1 VRTEHL
7 WFAYNFLHSRRR
19 AKSNPSEIGSI
30 LIIRDEDTHV
40 TRRLL
45 QTVVII
51 PVVPLLTGV
60 IYLSHGKALTAGL
73 IELVLVM
80 LIAFQWGFPEAVV
93 ASALAL
99 ACLDYFYM
107 APIFSLYERDPQD
120 WISSGIFVTIAL
132 TAGHFADR
140 IKRRAIQ
147 TESELT
153 RLERLYLTSRDIL
166 MLDRRDEVGAQLT
179 RLIADTFHV
188 DAVALWDAREV
199 RMDKAG
205 QDLVPDDEVRATYFH
220 ELSENDL
227 VSCKF
232 KRVLRLGTRPVGAIY
247 IAGSSHESRLDPRS
261 VDAIASLSAIAL
273 ERAHSF
279 AAESNAEA
287 AKRSEQLRST
297 VLDGLAHAF
306 KTPLATIQSA
316 SSGLLEISRLEYP
329 ERELLSLIDEQATR
343 LAKLTNQV
351 LQTAELD
358 ERQLKVD
365 REKLSLDRLFR
376 FCKAEAVHTLPEHP
390 LRTIDETSSSYVW
403 ADAHLLEM
411 ALLQLLDNASKY
423 GSPGSPITLRVTST
437 DTEVV
442 FNVQNEGSF
451 VAPEERLR
459 IFQRFYRTPGS
470 QHKAPGTGIGL
481 SVTKRIAEAHTG
493 RVWVESDSEASTT
506 FFFALPHIRVEV

>member
-1 VRTEHL
+1 
-7 WFAYNFLHSRRR
+7 
-19 AKSNPSEIGSI
+19 
-30 LIIRDEDTHV
+30 V

-45 QTVVII
+45 QTIAVVPII
-51 PVVPLLTGV
+51 PVVTGL
-60 IYLSHGKALTAGL
+60 IYISHGKALTAGL

-80 LIAFQWGFPEAVV
+80 LIAFFCGFSEAAV
-93 ASALAL
+93 ASLLAV

-107 APIFSLYERDPQD
+107 PPIFSLYEQSPQD

-140 IKRRAIQ
+140 IKRQAIQ
-147 TESELT
+147 TENEQT

-179 RLIADTFHV
+179 RLIADTFHA

-205 QDLVPDDEVRATYFH
+205 KDTVPDDEVRATYFH
-220 ELSENDL
+220 ELSESDL
-227 VSCKF
+227 VSCRF

-247 IAGSSHESRLDPRS
+247 IAGSSQESRLDTRS

-316 SSGLLEISRLEYP
+316 SSGLLEISRLAHP
-329 ERELLSLIDEQATR
+329 ERELLSLIDE
-343 LAKLTNQV
+343 
-351 LQTAELD
+351 
-358 ERQLKVD
+358 
-365 REKLSLDRLFR
+365 LSSL
-376 FCKAEAVHTLPEHP
+376 V
-390 LRTIDETSSSYVW
+390 
-403 ADAHLLEM
+403 
-411 ALLQLLDNASKY
+411 
-423 GSPGSPITLRVTST
+423 
-437 DTEVV
+437 
-442 FNVQNEGSF
+442 
-451 VAPEERLR
+451 
-459 IFQRFYRTPGS
+459 
-470 QHKAPGTGIGL
+470 
-481 SVTKRIAEAHTG
+481 
-493 RVWVESDSEASTT
+493 
-506 FFFALPHIRVEV
+506 

>member
-1 VRTEHL
+1 MK
-7 WFAYNFLHSRRR
+7 Y
-19 AKSNPSEIGSI
+19 
-30 LIIRDEDTHV
+30 THV

-45 QTVVII
+45 QTLAI
-51 PVVPLLTGV
+51 VPLVPLITGV

-73 IELVLVM
+73 VELVLVM
-80 LIAFQWGFPEAVV
+80 LIAFRWGFPEAVV
-93 ASALAL
+93 ASVLAVS
-99 ACLDYFYM
+99 CLDYFYM
-107 APIFSLYERDPQD
+107 APIFSLYEQDPQD

-132 TAGHFADR
+132 TAGRFADG
-140 IKRRAIQ
+140 IKRKAIE
-147 TESELT
+147 TESERT

-166 MLDRRDEVGAQLT
+166 MLDRRDKVGAQLT
-179 RLIADTFHV
+179 RLISDAFHV

-205 QDLVPDDEVRATYFH
+205 TVAIPDDEVRATYFH

-227 VSCKF
+227 VSCRF

-247 IAGSSHESRLDPRS
+247 IAGASPGCLDPRS

-279 AAESNAEA
+279 TAESNAEA

-316 SSGLLEISRLEYP
+316 SSGLLEINRFEYS
-329 ERELLSLIDEQATR
+329 ERELVSLIDQQATR
-343 LAKLTNQV
+343 LAKLTSQV

-358 ERQLKVD
+358 QRHLEVD
-365 REKLSLDRLFR
+365 RERIGLDQLARRLR
-376 FCKAEAVHTLPEHP
+376 AEAADTLMDHP
-390 LRTIDETSSSYVW
+390 LSIIDETSDNFVW
-403 ADAHLLEM
+403 ADSRLLEM
-411 ALLQLLDNASKY
+411 AIMQLLDNASKY
-423 GSPGSPITLRVTST
+423 ASPRSPITLRVAST

-451 VAPEERLR
+451 IAPEERLR
-459 IFQRFYRTPGS
+459 IFERFYRSPGS

-481 SVTKRIAEAHTG
+481 SVAKRIAEAHMG
-493 RVWVESDSEASTT
+493 RVWVESDSETSTT
-506 FFFALPHIRVEV
+506 FFFALPRIRKEA

>member
-1 VRTEHL
+1 
-7 WFAYNFLHSRRR
+7 
-19 AKSNPSEIGSI
+19 
-30 LIIRDEDTHV
+30 V
-40 TRRLL
+40 TKRLL
-45 QTVVII
+45 QTIAI
-51 PVVPLLTGV
+51 APLIPLLTGV
-60 IYLSHGKALTAGL
+60 IYLSRGKALTAGL

-80 LIAFQWGFPEAVV
+80 LVAFRWGFLEAAV
-93 ASALAL
+93 ASVLAV

-120 WISSGIFVTIAL
+120 WLSSGLFVTIAL

-140 IKRRAIQ
+140 IKKKAIQ
-147 TESELT
+147 TESERT
-153 RLERLYLTSRDIL
+153 RLEKLYLTSRDIL

-179 RLIADTFHV
+179 RLIADAFHV
-188 DAVALWDAREV
+188 HAVALWDAREL

-205 QDLVPDDEVRATYFH
+205 TGSTPDDEVRATYFH

-232 KRVLRLGTRPVGAIY
+232 KRVLRLGIRPIGAIY
-247 IAGSSHESRLDPRS
+247 IAGPSDENSLDARS

-279 AAESNAEA
+279 AAESSAEA

-316 SSGLLEISRLEYP
+316 SSGLLEINSLDYP
-329 ERELLSLIDEQATR
+329 ERELVSLIDEQTTR

-351 LQTAELD
+351 LRTAELD
-358 ERQLKVD
+358 QRQLEVD
-365 REKLSLDRLFR
+365 YERIGLDRLFR
-376 FCKAEAVHTLPEHP
+376 FCRTEAADALTDHP
-390 LRTIDETSSSYVW
+390 LRMIDETSNSDVW
-403 ADAHLLEM
+403 ADNRLLEM

-423 GSPGSPITLRVTST
+423 ATPGSPITVRVTST

-451 VAPEERLR
+451 IAPEERLR
-459 IFQRFYRTPGS
+459 IFQRFYRSPGS

-481 SVTKRIAEAHTG
+481 SVAKRIAEAHTG
-493 RVWVESDSEASTT
+493 RVWVESDSEGSTT
-506 FFFALPHIRVEV
+506 FFFALPRMRKGP

>member
-1 VRTEHL
+1 MVCLQLSSSQTKLRVKL
-7 WFAYNFLHSRRR
+7 AINQQYPDI
-19 AKSNPSEIGSI
+19 K
-30 LIIRDEDTHV
+30 DEVHDVTNV

-45 QTVVII
+45 QIFAIVL
-51 PVVPLLTGV
+51 VVPLLTSAV
-60 IYLSHGKALTAGL
+60 YLSHGKALTAGL

-80 LIAFQWGFPEAVV
+80 LIAFRWGFPEAAV
-93 ASALAL
+93 ASILSV

-107 APIFSLYERDPQD
+107 PPIFSLYEHDPQD
-120 WISSGIFVTIAL
+120 WISSAIFVTVAL

-140 IKRRAIQ
+140 TKRRAIQ
-147 TESELT
+147 TETERT
-153 RLERLYLTSRDIL
+153 RLEKLYLTSRDIL

-205 QDLVPDDEVRATYFH
+205 KDAVPEDEVRATYFH
-220 ELSENDL
+220 ELCENDL
-227 VSCKF
+227 ASCKF

-247 IAGSSHESRLDPRS
+247 IAGSSVESCLDPRS

-273 ERAHSF
+273 ERAYCF

-329 ERELLSLIDEQATR
+329 ERELVSLIDEQATR
-343 LAKLTNQV
+343 LAKLTDQV
-351 LQTAELD
+351 LRTAELD
-358 ERQLKVD
+358 EGQLKVD
-365 REKLSLDRLFR
+365 RERLSLDQLFR
-376 FCKAEAVHTLPEHP
+376 YCRAQVAHTLDHP
-390 LRTIDETSSSYVW
+390 LQIIDETSGSYVW
-403 ADAHLLEM
+403 ADVRLLEM
-411 ALLQLLDNASKY
+411 ALLQMLDNASKY
-423 GSPGSPITLRVTST
+423 GSPGSPITLRVRST

-451 VAPEERLR
+451 IAPEERLR
-459 IFQRFYRTPGS
+459 IFQRFYRSPGS

-493 RVWVESDSEASTT
+493 RVWVECESEVSTT
-506 FFFALPHIRVEV
+506 FSFALPLIHREA

>member
-1 VRTEHL
+1 MKYSH
-7 WFAYNFLHSRRR
+7 
-19 AKSNPSEIGSI
+19 I
-30 LIIRDEDTHV
+30 

-45 QTVVII
+45 QTAAIVPVITL
-51 PVVPLLTGV
+51 VTGL
-60 IYLSHGKALTAGL
+60 IYVSHGKALTAGL
-73 IELVLVM
+73 VELVVVM
-80 LIAFQWGFPEAVV
+80 LIAFLCGFPEAAV
-93 ASALAL
+93 ASVLAV

-140 IKRRAIQ
+140 IKQKAIQ
-147 TESELT
+147 TESERT
-153 RLERLYLTSRDIL
+153 RLEKLYLTSRDIL
-166 MLDRRDEVGAQLT
+166 ILDRSAEVGAQLT
-179 RLIADTFHV
+179 RLIADTFHA

-205 QDLVPDDEVRATYFH
+205 KDGVPDDEVRATYFH

-227 VSCKF
+227 ASCKF
-232 KRVLRLGTRPVGAIY
+232 KRVLRLGTKPVGAIY
-247 IAGSSHESRLDPRS
+247 IAGSPYKSPLDPRS

-287 AKRSEQLRST
+287 AKRSEQFRST

-316 SSGLLEISRLEYP
+316 SSGLLEINGLEYP
-329 ERELLSLIDEQATR
+329 ERELVSLIDEQATR

-358 ERQLKVD
+358 QGELEVDHERIY
-365 REKLSLDRLFR
+365 LDRLFR
-376 FCKAEAVHTLPEHP
+376 FCRAEAAHTLTNHP
-390 LRTIDETSSSYVW
+390 LHVIDETLDSYVW
-403 ADAHLLEM
+403 ADTRLLEM

-423 GSPGSPITLRVTST
+423 ASPGSPVTFRVITT
-437 DTEVV
+437 DTEAV
-442 FNVQNEGSF
+442 FSVKNEGSF
-451 VAPEERLR
+451 IVPEERLR
-459 IFQRFYRTPGS
+459 IFQRFYRSPGT

-481 SVTKRIAEAHTG
+481 SVAKRIAEAHTG
-493 RVWVESDSEASTT
+493 RVWVESNREAGTT
-506 FFFALPHIRVEV
+506 FFLALPRIHKGL

>member
-1 VRTEHL
+1 M
-7 WFAYNFLHSRRR
+7 
-19 AKSNPSEIGSI
+19 KC
-30 LIIRDEDTHV
+30 THV
-40 TRRLL
+40 TKHLL
-45 QTVVII
+45 QTIAIV
-51 PVVPLLTGV
+51 PVVPLLTAV

-80 LIAFQWGFPEAVV
+80 LIAFRWGFLEAAV
-93 ASALAL
+93 ASVLAV

-107 APIFSLYERDPQD
+107 PPIFSLYERDPQD
-120 WISSGIFVTIAL
+120 WISSGIFVTVAL

-140 IKRRAIQ
+140 IKRKALQ
-147 TESELT
+147 TESERT
-153 RLERLYLTSRDIL
+153 SLERLYLTSRDIL
-166 MLDRRDEVGAQLT
+166 MLDRREEVGAQLT

-188 DAVALWDAREV
+188 DAVAIWDAREM

-205 QDLVPDDEVRATYFH
+205 KDAVPDDEVRATYFH
-220 ELSENDL
+220 ELSVNDL

-232 KRVLRLGTRPVGAIY
+232 KRVLRLGIRPVGAIY
-247 IAGSSHESRLDPRS
+247 IAGPSHESHLDPRS

-329 ERELLSLIDEQATR
+329 ARELASLIDEQATR

-358 ERQLKVD
+358 QRQLEVD
-365 REKLSLDRLFR
+365 HERIRLDQLFR
-376 FCKAEAVHTLPEHP
+376 FFRAEAAPTLMDHP
-390 LRTIDETSSSYVW
+390 LRIVDETSDNYVW
-403 ADAHLLEM
+403 ADTRLLEM

-423 GSPGSPITLRVTST
+423 ASPRSPITLRVTT
-437 DTEVV
+437 TGTEVV

-451 VAPEERLR
+451 IAPEERLR
-459 IFQRFYRTPGS
+459 IFQRFYRSPGS

-481 SVTKRIAEAHTG
+481 SVAKRIAEAHTG

-506 FFFALPHIRVEV
+506 FFLALPRIRLEA

>member
-1 VRTEHL
+1 
-7 WFAYNFLHSRRR
+7 
-19 AKSNPSEIGSI
+19 
-30 LIIRDEDTHV
+30 V
-40 TRRLL
+40 TKRLL
-45 QTVVII
+45 QTIATI

-80 LIAFQWGFPEAVV
+80 LIAFRWGFPEAAVTSV
-93 ASALAL
+93 LGV

-107 APIFSLYERDPQD
+107 APIFSLYEREPQD

-140 IKRRAIQ
+140 IKQKAIQ
-147 TESELT
+147 TESERT
-153 RLERLYLTSRDIL
+153 RLEKLYLTSRDIL
-166 MLDRRDEVGAQLT
+166 MLDRRDEVGTQLT
-179 RLIADTFHV
+179 RLIADTFNAH
-188 DAVALWDAREV
+188 AVALWDAREL
-199 RMDKAG
+199 RMDRAG
-205 QDLVPDDEVRATYFH
+205 RGAIPDDEVRATYFR
-220 ELSENDL
+220 ELYENDPA
-227 VSCKF
+227 SCKF
-232 KRVLRLGTRPVGAIY
+232 KRVLRLGTRPVGSIC
-247 IAGSSHESRLDPRS
+247 IESPSSGSCLDPRS

-316 SSGLLEISRLEYP
+316 SSGLLEINRLDNP
-329 ERELLSLIDEQATR
+329 ERELVSLIDEQATR

-358 ERQLKVD
+358 QRQLEVD
-365 REKLSLDRLFR
+365 RERIGLDRLFQ
-376 FCKAEAVHTLPEHP
+376 FCRTEAADTLTDHS
-390 LRTIDETSSSYVW
+390 LRMIDETSDSCVW
-403 ADAHLLEM
+403 ADNRLLEM

-423 GSPGSPITLRVTST
+423 ASPGSPITLRVTST
-437 DTEVV
+437 DTEIV

-459 IFQRFYRTPGS
+459 IFQCFYRSPGS

-481 SVTKRIAEAHTG
+481 SVAKRIAEAHTG

-506 FFFALPHIRVEV
+506 FSFALPRMSKEA

>member
-1 VRTEHL
+1 
-7 WFAYNFLHSRRR
+7 
-19 AKSNPSEIGSI
+19 
-30 LIIRDEDTHV
+30 V
-40 TRRLL
+40 TKRLL
-45 QTVVII
+45 QTIAIVPI
-51 PVVPLLTGV
+51 VPLLTGA

-80 LIAFQWGFPEAVV
+80 LIAFRWGFPEAAVTSV
-93 ASALAL
+93 LAV

-132 TAGHFADR
+132 SAGHFADR
-140 IKRRAIQ
+140 IKQKAIQ
-147 TESELT
+147 TESERT
-153 RLERLYLTSRDIL
+153 RLEKLYLTSRDIL
-166 MLDRRDEVGAQLT
+166 MLDRRDEVGTQLT

-188 DAVALWDAREV
+188 HAVALWDARAL
-199 RMDKAG
+199 RMDRAG
-205 QDLVPDDEVRATYFH
+205 KGAIPDDEVRATYFH

-232 KRVLRLGTRPVGAIY
+232 KRVLRLGTRPVGSIY
-247 IAGSSHESRLDPRS
+247 IAGPSSGGCLDPRS

-316 SSGLLEISRLEYP
+316 SSGLLEINRLDYP
-329 ERELLSLIDEQATR
+329 ERELVSLIDEQATR

-351 LQTAELD
+351 LRTAELD
-358 ERQLKVD
+358 QRQLEVD
-365 REKLSLDRLFR
+365 HERIGLDRLFR
-376 FCKAEAVHTLPEHP
+376 FCRAEAADTLTDHP
-390 LRTIDETSSSYVW
+390 LRTIDETSDSYVW
-403 ADAHLLEM
+403 ADNRLLEM

-423 GSPGSPITLRVTST
+423 ASPGSPITLRVRST

-451 VAPEERLR
+451 IAPEERLR
-459 IFQRFYRTPGS
+459 IFQRFYRSPGS

-481 SVTKRIAEAHTG
+481 SVAKRIAEAHTG

-506 FFFALPHIRVEV
+506 FFFALPRIRKET

>member
-1 VRTEHL
+1 
-7 WFAYNFLHSRRR
+7 
-19 AKSNPSEIGSI
+19 
-30 LIIRDEDTHV
+30 V

-45 QTVVII
+45 QTIAVVPII
-51 PVVPLLTGV
+51 PVVTGL
-60 IYLSHGKALTAGL
+60 IYISHGKALTAGL

-80 LIAFQWGFPEAVV
+80 LIAFFCGFPEAAV
-93 ASALAL
+93 ASLLAV
-99 ACLDYFYM
+99 ACLDFFYM
-107 APIFSLYERDPQD
+107 PPIFSLYEQSPQD

-140 IKRRAIQ
+140 IKRQAIQ
-147 TESELT
+147 TENEQT

-179 RLIADTFHV
+179 RLIADTFHA

-205 QDLVPDDEVRATYFH
+205 KDTVPDDEVRATYFH
-220 ELSENDL
+220 ELSESDL
-227 VSCKF
+227 VSCRF

-247 IAGSSHESRLDPRS
+247 IAGSSQESRLDTRS

-316 SSGLLEISRLEYP
+316 SSGLLEISRLAHP

-358 ERQLKVD
+358 EGQLRLD
-365 REKLSLDRLFR
+365 HERLSLDQLFQ
-376 FCKAEAVHTLPEHP
+376 FCSAEAVHTLTDHH
-390 LRTIDETSSSYVW
+390 LLTVDETSCSYVW
-403 ADAHLLEM
+403 ADARLLKM
-411 ALLQLLDNASKY
+411 ALVQLLDNACKY

-459 IFQRFYRTPGS
+459 IFQRFYRAPGS
-470 QHKAPGTGIGL
+470 KHKAPGTGIGL

-493 RVWVESDSEASTT
+493 RVWVESDSMASTT
-506 FFFALPHIRVEV
+506 FFFALPRIQKEA

>member
-1 VRTEHL
+1 
-7 WFAYNFLHSRRR
+7 
-19 AKSNPSEIGSI
+19 
-30 LIIRDEDTHV
+30 V
-40 TRRLL
+40 TKRLL
-45 QTVVII
+45 RSIAIV
-51 PVVPLLTGV
+51 PVVPLLTGA

-80 LIAFQWGFPEAVV
+80 LIAFRWGFPEAAV
-93 ASALAL
+93 ASVLAV

-107 APIFSLYERDPQD
+107 PPIFSLYERDPQD
-120 WISSGIFVTIAL
+120 WLSSGIFVVIAL

-140 IKRRAIQ
+140 IKQKATQ
-147 TESELT
+147 TESERT
-153 RLERLYLTSRDIL
+153 RLEKLYLTSRDIL
-166 MLDRRDEVGAQLT
+166 MLDRRDQVGAQLT

-188 DAVALWDAREV
+188 DAVALWDAREM

-205 QDLVPDDEVRATYFH
+205 EGVIPDDEVRATYFH

-227 VSCKF
+227 VSCTF

-247 IAGSSHESRLDPRS
+247 IASFSPGACLDSRS
-261 VDAIASLSAIAL
+261 VDAIASLSAMAL

-329 ERELLSLIDEQATR
+329 ARELVSLIDQQAAR
-343 LAKLTNQV
+343 LAKLTSQV
-351 LQTAELD
+351 LRTADLD
-358 ERQLKVD
+358 QRQLEVD
-365 REKLSLDRLFR
+365 CEGIGLDRLFH
-376 FCKAEAVHTLPEHP
+376 FCQAEVADTLTDHP
-390 LRTIDETSSSYVW
+390 LHIIDETSDKYVW
-403 ADAHLLEM
+403 ADNRLLEM

-423 GSPGSPITLRVTST
+423 ASPGSPITLRVTST

-451 VAPEERLR
+451 VPPEERLR
-459 IFQRFYRTPGS
+459 IFQRFYRSPGS

-481 SVTKRIAEAHTG
+481 SVAKRIAEAHTG
-493 RVWVESDSEASTT
+493 RVWVESDSETSTT
-506 FFFALPHIRVEV
+506 FFFALPRIRKET

>member
-1 VRTEHL
+1 
-7 WFAYNFLHSRRR
+7 
-19 AKSNPSEIGSI
+19 
-30 LIIRDEDTHV
+30 V
-40 TRRLL
+40 TKRLL
-45 QTVVII
+45 QSIAII

-80 LIAFQWGFPEAVV
+80 LIAFRRGFPEAAVT
-93 ASALAL
+93 SILAV

-140 IKRRAIQ
+140 IKQKAIQ
-147 TESELT
+147 TESERT
-153 RLERLYLTSRDIL
+153 RLEKLYLTSRDIL
-166 MLDRRDEVGAQLT
+166 MLDRRDEVGTQLT
-179 RLIADTFHV
+179 MLIADTFHV
-188 DAVALWDAREV
+188 HAVALWDAREL

-205 QDLVPDDEVRATYFH
+205 KGAIPDDEVRATYFH

-232 KRVLRLGTRPVGAIY
+232 KRVLRLGSRPVGSIY
-247 IAGSSHESRLDPRS
+247 IAGPSSGGCLDTRS

-316 SSGLLEISRLEYP
+316 SSGLLEINRLEYP
-329 ERELLSLIDEQATR
+329 ERELVSLIDEQATR

-351 LQTAELD
+351 LRTAELD
-358 ERQLKVD
+358 QGQLEVDHERIGL
-365 REKLSLDRLFR
+365 ERLFG
-376 FCKAEAVHTLPEHP
+376 FCRTEAADTLTDHP
-390 LRTIDETSSSYVW
+390 LRMIDETSDSYVW
-403 ADAHLLEM
+403 ADNRLLEM

-423 GSPGSPITLRVTST
+423 ASPGSPITLRVTST

-442 FNVQNEGSF
+442 FNVQNVGSF
-451 VAPEERLR
+451 IAPEERLR
-459 IFQRFYRTPGS
+459 IFQRFYRSPGS

-481 SVTKRIAEAHTG
+481 SVAKRIAEAHTG

-506 FFFALPHIRVEV
+506 FFFALPRRRKET

>member
-1 VRTEHL
+1 MK
-7 WFAYNFLHSRRR
+7 Y
-19 AKSNPSEIGSI
+19 
-30 LIIRDEDTHV
+30 THV
-40 TRRLL
+40 IKRLL
-45 QTVVII
+45 QTVAIV
-51 PVVPLLTGV
+51 PVVPLLTDV

-80 LIAFQWGFPEAVV
+80 LIAFRWGFPEAAV
-93 ASALAL
+93 ASVLAV

-107 APIFSLYERDPQD
+107 PPIFSLYERDPQD
-120 WISSGIFVTIAL
+120 WLSSGIFVTIAL

-140 IKRRAIQ
+140 IKRKAIQ
-147 TESELT
+147 TESERT
-153 RLERLYLTSRDIL
+153 RLETLYLTSRDIL
-166 MLDRRDEVGAQLT
+166 MLDRRDDVGAQLT

-188 DAVALWDAREV
+188 DAVALWDAREL

-205 QDLVPDDEVRATYFH
+205 KDTVPDDEVRATYFH

-232 KRVLRLGTRPVGAIY
+232 KRVLRLGIRPVGAIY
-247 IAGSSHESRLDPRS
+247 IASPSHESPLDPRS
-261 VDAIASLSAIAL
+261 IDAIASLSAIAL

-316 SSGLLEISRLEYP
+316 SSGLLEINRLEYP
-329 ERELLSLIDEQATR
+329 ERELVSLIDEQATR
-343 LAKLTNQV
+343 LAQLTNQV

-358 ERQLKVD
+358 QRQLEVD
-365 REKLSLDRLFR
+365 QERIVLEQLFR
-376 FCKAEAVHTLPEHP
+376 FCRAEATHTLTDHP
-390 LRTIDETSSSYVW
+390 LGIIDETADGYVW
-403 ADAHLLEM
+403 ADNRLLEM

-423 GSPGSPITLRVTST
+423 ASPRSPITLRVTST

-451 VAPEERLR
+451 IAPEERLR
-459 IFQRFYRTPGS
+459 IFQRFYRSPGT

-481 SVTKRIAEAHTG
+481 SVAKRIAEAHTG
-493 RVWVESDSEASTT
+493 RVWVESDAEAVTT
-506 FFFALPHIRVEV
+506 FSFALPRIRKET

>member
-1 VRTEHL
+1 MKYTQ
-7 WFAYNFLHSRRR
+7 
-19 AKSNPSEIGSI
+19 
-30 LIIRDEDTHV
+30 V
-40 TRRLL
+40 TKRLL
-45 QTVVII
+45 HTVAMI
-51 PVVPLLTGV
+51 PVIPLLTGA
-60 IYLSHGKALTAGL
+60 IYLGHGKALTAGL

-80 LIAFQWGFPEAVV
+80 LIAFRWGFPEAAV
-93 ASALAL
+93 ASVLSV

-107 APIFSLYERDPQD
+107 PPIFSLLEHDPQD
-120 WISSGIFVTIAL
+120 WISSAIFVTVAL

-140 IKRRAIQ
+140 ITRKALQ
-147 TESELT
+147 TERERT
-153 RLERLYLTSRDIL
+153 RLEKLYLTSRDIL

-179 RLIADTFHV
+179 RLIADTFHA

-199 RMDKAG
+199 RTDRAG
-205 QDLVPDDEVRATYFH
+205 KDTVPDDEVRATYFH
-220 ELSENDL
+220 ELCENDL

-247 IAGSSHESRLDPRS
+247 IAGSLDKSCLDPQS

-273 ERAHSF
+273 ERAYCF

-329 ERELLSLIDEQATR
+329 ARELVSLIDQQATR
-343 LAKLTNQV
+343 LAKLTSQV
-351 LQTAELD
+351 LRTADLD
-358 ERQLKVD
+358 QRQLEVD
-365 REKLSLDRLFR
+365 CEGIGLDRVFH
-376 FCKAEAVHTLPEHP
+376 FCQAEAADTLTDHP
-390 LRTIDETSSSYVW
+390 LHIIDETSEKYVW
-403 ADAHLLEM
+403 ADHRLLEM

-423 GSPGSPITLRVTST
+423 ASPGSPITLRVTST

-451 VAPEERLR
+451 IPPEERLR
-459 IFQRFYRTPGS
+459 IFQRFYRSPGS

-481 SVTKRIAEAHTG
+481 SVAKRIAEAHTG
-493 RVWVESDSEASTT
+493 RVWVESDSEKSTT
-506 FFFALPHIRVEV
+506 FFFALPRMSKEN

>member
-1 VRTEHL
+1 MKYTHL
-7 WFAYNFLHSRRR
+7 TKH
-19 AKSNPSEIGSI
+19 
-30 LIIRDEDTHV
+30 
-40 TRRLL
+40 LL
-45 QTVVII
+45 QTIAIV
-51 PVVPLLTGV
+51 PAVPLLTGV
-60 IYLSHGKALTAGL
+60 IYLSHGKPLTAGL
-73 IELVLVM
+73 VELVLVM
-80 LIAFQWGFPEAVV
+80 LIAFRWGFLEAAV
-93 ASALAL
+93 ASVLAV
-99 ACLDYFYM
+99 AFLDYFYM
-107 APIFSLYERDPQD
+107 PPIFSLCERDPQD

-132 TAGHFADR
+132 TAGRFADR
-140 IKRRAIQ
+140 IKRKALQ
-147 TESELT
+147 TESERT
-153 RLERLYLTSRDIL
+153 SLERLYLTSRDIL
-166 MLDRRDEVGAQLT
+166 MLDRSEEVGAQLT
-179 RLIADTFHV
+179 RLIADTFRV
-188 DAVALWDAREV
+188 DAVAIWDAREM

-205 QDLVPDDEVRATYFH
+205 KDAVPDDEVRATYFH
-220 ELSENDL
+220 ELSVNDL

-232 KRVLRLGTRPVGAIY
+232 KRVLRLGIRPVGAIY
-247 IAGSSHESRLDPRS
+247 IAGPSHESRLDPRS

-316 SSGLLEISRLEYP
+316 SSGLLEISHLEYP
-329 ERELLSLIDEQATR
+329 ERELVSLIDEQATR

-358 ERQLKVD
+358 QRQLEVD
-365 REKLSLDRLFR
+365 HERICLDQLFR
-376 FCKAEAVHTLPEHP
+376 FFRAEGAHTLTDHP
-390 LRTIDETSSSYVW
+390 LRIVDETSDSYVW
-403 ADAHLLEM
+403 ADTRLLEM

-423 GSPGSPITLRVTST
+423 ASPRSPITLRVITT

-451 VAPEERLR
+451 IAPEERLR
-459 IFQRFYRTPGS
+459 IFQRFYRSPGS

-481 SVTKRIAEAHTG
+481 SVAKRIAEAHTG

-506 FFFALPHIRVEV
+506 FFFALPRIRQEA